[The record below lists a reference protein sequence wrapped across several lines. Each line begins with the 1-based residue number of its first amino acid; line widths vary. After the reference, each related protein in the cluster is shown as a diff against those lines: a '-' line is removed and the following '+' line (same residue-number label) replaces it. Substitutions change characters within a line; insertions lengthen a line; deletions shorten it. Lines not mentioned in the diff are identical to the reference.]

1 MKYYTDGKRHL
12 VCIPYSIENLHLM
25 AEKLNIKQCWFHNNH
40 YDIPKKR
47 IIEIESHCIKVSSK
61 DIVNI
66 IRGNYDTN

>member
-25 AEKLNIKQCWFHNNH
+25 AQNLNINKCWFHKDH
-40 YDIPKKR
+40 YDIPKRR
-47 IIEIESHCIKVSSK
+47 IIEIEQKCNKVSSK

-66 IRGNYDTN
+66 IRGKYDTN